1 MGRPLILSDAE
12 IERYAEQLRET
23 GSIYSSARNLQI
35 AEANLRRRLKHHP
48 ALRHALE
55 EGRILLKYRT
65 ERGELDKREKEELAK
80 LERYRTTERDAE
92 ELPKKVDQMRRDLA
106 RDNAGLDVIGMK
118 EREKE
123 IAQVQREARA
133 ARAARAV
140 VTRRENAKGTA

>member
-1 MGRPLILSDAE
+1 M
-12 IERYAEQLRET
+12 
-23 GSIYSSARNLQI
+23 
-35 AEANLRRRLKHHP
+35 
-48 ALRHALE
+48 
-55 EGRILLKYRT
+55 KYRT

-133 ARAARAV
+133 ARAV